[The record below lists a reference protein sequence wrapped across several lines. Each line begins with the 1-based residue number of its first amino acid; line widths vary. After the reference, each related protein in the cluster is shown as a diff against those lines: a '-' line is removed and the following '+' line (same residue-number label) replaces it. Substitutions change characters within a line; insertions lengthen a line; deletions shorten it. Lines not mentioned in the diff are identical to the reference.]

1 MVRGGTGRWDD
12 DRRWEHRLLPILV
25 GAFVAAAASTLV
37 GPPSARAR
45 PDLAMRPAGYVSST
59 FVPVHVA
66 DVILTEG
73 NANGVV
79 LLMDGRSEVVLPI
92 FVDARAGAAV
102 ERGLR
107 ARSGD
112 LSTSLLGQAMQALG
126 AELERVQVATDDSD
140 VVRVQL
146 VLRRGSEQFTIDA
159 DAGEALAMALTA
171 GRPLYTANDL
181 MAEQG
186 IRREVIQRAPAGVPS
201 GIKKPESL

>member
-12 DRRWEHRLLPILV
+12 DRRWEHRLLPMLV
-25 GAFVAAAASTLV
+25 GAFVAAAGATLV
-37 GPPSARAR
+37 GPPSPRAR
-45 PDLAMRPAGYVSST
+45 TEPSTRAGGLLSST
-59 FVPVHVA
+59 FMPVHVA

-73 NANGVV
+73 NDNGVV

-92 FVDARAGAAV
+92 FVDARSGKAV

-112 LSTSLLGQAMQALG
+112 PSTSLLGQAMQTLG
-126 AELERVQVATDDSD
+126 AELERVQVARGDSD
-140 VVRVQL
+140 SVRVQL
-146 VLRRGSEQFTIDA
+146 VLRRGSEQFVIDA

-171 GRPLYTANDL
+171 GRPLYTANQL

-201 GIKKPESL
+201 GIKGPESL